1 MGPVIRISLLRA
13 ISGSG
18 AVVLRAGTSPW
29 WAKPMRPIEI
39 IIGKA
44 IPAVV
49 IAWYLPAS
57 KINDT

>member
-49 IAWYLPAS
+49 IAWYLLR
-57 KINDT
+57 K